1 MNEKIEKALNDLS
14 PFVSLSLL
22 SLIRNI
28 VKEYRAGK
36 TAEGAF
42 HDICSLLNV
51 NPKDVRGSSR
61 KPYLFNARVF
71 ITVVLRKFFGL
82 SFIKIGCMINRDHA
96 TCIYYLKAFEKRK
109 GRKIAYKEFNED
121 YEKIK
126 EKYDV

>member
-14 PFVSLSLL
+14 PVISSSQLA
-22 SLIRNI
+22 LIRNI
-28 VKEYRAGK
+28 IKKYRAVEQ
-36 TAEGAF
+36 AEETF

-51 NPKDVRGSSR
+51 NPKDVKGSCR

-71 ITVVLRKFFGL
+71 ITVVLRNLFGL
-82 SFIKIGCMINRDHA
+82 SFSKIGCMINRDHA
-96 TCIYYLKAFEKRK
+96 TCIYYLKAFDTRK
-109 GRKIAYKEFNED
+109 GRNGYKKFNED